1 MRNFDDEI
9 KELEKEIKNLELTK
23 NEKKTQL
30 ERIKNEQREQF
41 TNKEKFTKEQ
51 HETSEERFT
60 NEERIENEEHKKFT
74 NEERIENEEHKNQQ
88 TQQES
93 TQNRD
98 RTLRDF
104 YGKPILV
111 GDWVNVTRKGK
122 FSNIEGIVTKI
133 KKWVTFE
140 DRKGVKQY
148 RAPHNLIVSDL
159 PANYHVRNHN
169 AGGIL
174 KRECN

>member
-51 HETSEERFT
+51 HETSEER
-60 NEERIENEEHKKFT
+60 FT